1 MLAFFYGENVWAVKA
16 AVKQVVAAALAK
28 LPGAVTSALD
38 LEQPE
43 KASELLQ
50 DLKNDTLFASPK
62 VVIATGLFA
71 SPVAAELL
79 TWLGYYANSSADNLA
94 IILWEAQTKAAL
106 EKKAAKTFTT
116 ISQLAKP
123 AKAIAAPKAEALAE
137 WARAK
142 FDGANIKIQP
152 AALRQLLAAVGESP
166 AKLENEANKL
176 IAYASGANSSPAREL
191 TSQEVGRLIATE
203 LPLNN
208 FALIDAVAEK
218 NIRQAVE
225 LWHRYLVQGE
235 DPYAFLGLL
244 IYQFRNLLRVKA
256 LSQSAVTLADMPR
269 QITLHPFVLRK
280 TYQQARGFELKTLV
294 SIYQA
299 LGGLEVGFKTGQIDL
314 VPTISKLILEIGNSP
329 STL

>member
-137 WARAK
+137 WAKAK

-166 AKLENEANKL
+166 AKLENEADKL
-176 IAYASGANSSPAREL
+176 IAYANSASPVGEL
-191 TSQEVGRLIATE
+191 TSQEVGRLVATE

-218 NIRQAVE
+218 NTRQAVE

>member
-137 WARAK
+137 WAKAK

-166 AKLENEANKL
+166 AKLENEADKL
-176 IAYASGANSSPAREL
+176 IAYANSASPVGEL
-191 TSQEVGRLIATE
+191 TSQEVGRLVATE

-218 NIRQAVE
+218 NTRQAVE

-256 LSQSAVTLADMPR
+256 LSQSAVTLADMPG
-269 QITLHPFVLRK
+269 QVKLHPFVLRK
-280 TYQQARGFELKTLV
+280 THQQARGFELKTLV

>member
-116 ISQLAKP
+116 ISRLAKP

-137 WARAK
+137 WAKAK

-166 AKLENEANKL
+166 AKLENEADKL
-176 IAYASGANSSPAREL
+176 IAYANSASPVGEL
-191 TSQEVGRLIATE
+191 TSQEVGRLVATE

-218 NIRQAVE
+218 NTRQAVE

-256 LSQSAVTLADMPR
+256 LSQSAVTLADMPG
-269 QITLHPFVLRK
+269 QVKLHPFVLRK
-280 TYQQARGFELKTLV
+280 THQQARGFELKTLV

>member
-137 WARAK
+137 WAKAK

-166 AKLENEANKL
+166 AKLENEADKL
-176 IAYASGANSSPAREL
+176 IAYANSASPVGEL
-191 TSQEVGRLIATE
+191 TSQEVGRLVATE

-218 NIRQAVE
+218 NTRQAVE
-225 LWHRYLVQGE
+225 LWHRYLAQGE